1 MTNILP
7 SIIQGYMY
15 ADMYN
20 LDGGDK
26 ISVGGFPVTQLVS
39 DEDSDTMT
47 GGARGLSAL
56 SSLVVPIGLVNDVRL
71 GQRSLEYKD
80 HGSVQDF
87 DTVDESLF
95 DKLFTLISP
104 TTGHKQRPQSRKI
117 VNKPSKR
124 KSLRIRNSEE

>member
-1 MTNILP
+1 MTSILP
-7 SIIQGYMY
+7 SIVESYMY

-26 ISVGGFPVTQLVS
+26 ISVGGFPATKLITDDDV
-39 DEDSDTMT
+39 DSMT

-56 SSLVVPIGLVNDVRL
+56 SSLVVPIGLVNDLRI

-80 HGSVQDF
+80 HGSVQDV

-104 TTGHKQRPQSRKI
+104 TSGHKTRPGSRKI
-117 VNKPSKR
+117 IKKPSKR
-124 KSLRIRNSEE
+124 KSLRIRDSKE